1 VYPDAR
7 AGHRRDWLLN
17 KTISLAKPSHQP
29 GDGLIAPTHQP
40 FECRH
45 RFLGYQKNSVL
56 RLLEGVG
63 LYRRF
68 RKLLKRR
75 GAVPTNKP
83 VCGSLPRVVVR
94 VAARGR

>member
-1 VYPDAR
+1 MHPDAR

-17 KTISLAKPSHQP
+17 KTISLAKPLHQP
-29 GDGLIAPTHQP
+29 GDSLIAPTHQP

-45 RFLGYQKNSVL
+45 RFLGCQKNSVL
-56 RLLEGVG
+56 RLLETVG

-83 VCGSLPRVVVR
+83 VCGSMPRAVVIS
-94 VAARGR
+94 ASRGW